1 MKARSS
7 MYIHPFLFLRIRCM
21 LINRN
26 HLLFILLNKILSTR
40 VNINQQR
47 LYELLYNVTGKR
59 KIRSPEFY
67 LLQSN
72 AAY

>member
-26 HLLFILLNKILSTR
+26 HLLFIRLNKKLGTS
-40 VNINQQR
+40 VNINQER

-67 LLQSN
+67 LLLSN

>member
-1 MKARSS
+1 
-7 MYIHPFLFLRIRCM
+7 M

-26 HLLFILLNKILSTR
+26 HLLFIRLNKILSTR

-47 LYELLYNVTGKR
+47 LYELLYELLYNVTGKR

-67 LLQSN
+67 LLLSN

>member
-26 HLLFILLNKILSTR
+26 HLLFIRLNKILSTS
-40 VNINQQR
+40 VNINQR
-47 LYELLYNVTGKR
+47 SYELLYNITGKR

-67 LLQSN
+67 LLLNN

>member
-7 MYIHPFLFLRIRCM
+7 MYIRLSFLRSRCM
-21 LINRN
+21 LINN
-26 HLLFILLNKILSTR
+26 HLLFIRLNKKLSTG
-40 VNINQQR
+40 VNIIQQR
-47 LYELLYNVTGKR
+47 LYGLLYNVTGKR

-67 LLQSN
+67 LLLSN

>member
-7 MYIHPFLFLRIRCM
+7 MYIHLSFLRIRCM

-26 HLLFILLNKILSTR
+26 HLLFIRLNKILSTR
-40 VNINQQR
+40 VNINQQ
-47 LYELLYNVTGKR
+47 LLYNVTGKR

-67 LLQSN
+67 LLLSN

>member
-7 MYIHPFLFLRIRCM
+7 MYIHLSFLRIRCM

-26 HLLFILLNKILSTR
+26 HLLFIRLNKKLSTG
-40 VNINQQR
+40 VNIIQQR
-47 LYELLYNVTGKR
+47 LYGLLYNVTGKR

-67 LLQSN
+67 LLLSN